1 MDTNKNTKEIDVI
14 GIIKKVWS
22 AKTSLYISICVS
34 AIIGIVVALN
44 TPKDYTSTVV
54 LAPELSSGGLGMSS
68 SLSDM
73 ASTFGIDLGSKSSID
88 AIYPEIYPEIFA
100 SSDFVKQM
108 FNIRVQQMNSNQVK
122 TLKEHLLK
130 DNKIPFWQIPK
141 IWIAKWFAKKGD
153 SSKKHINDNTFL
165 LSKKDEALIASIKNN
180 ISCLIDN
187 KTSVITISVTDQDPM
202 VAAIVAD
209 TLQHRLQNYITDY
222 KTRKA
227 RIDLQYYQKLYT
239 QSKKDYL
246 KAQSAYASYS
256 DANESVVLQSV
267 KSKID
272 EYENEMQLKF
282 NAYAQMATQLQNAK
296 AKVQEHTPAFTIIEQ
311 PKTSNKAS
319 STPRSFIVIVFIF
332 IGMFVDAIWVLLI
345 KGALKKK

>member
-1 MDTNKNTKEIDVI
+1 MDTNKTTKEIDVI

-22 AKTSLYISICVS
+22 AKTSLYISICGS

-44 TPKDYTSTVV
+44 NPKSYTSTVV

-73 ASTFGIDLGSKSSID
+73 ASTFGIDLGSKSAID

-108 FNIRVQQMNSNQVK
+108 FNIKVQLINSNQVK

-130 DNKIPFWQIPK
+130 DTKTPFWQMPR
-141 IWIAKWFAKKGD
+141 IWMAEWLAKKGD
-153 SSKKHINDNTFL
+153 STKKQDSGNVFL
-165 LSKKDEALIASIKNN
+165 LSKNDEALIASIKNN

-187 KTSVITISVTDQDPM
+187 KTSVITISVTDQDPL

-209 TLQHRLQNYITDY
+209 TLQRRLQNYITDY

-282 NAYAQMATQLQNAK
+282 NAYAQIAAQLQNAK

-332 IGMFVDAIWVLLI
+332 IGVLIDAIWVLLI
-345 KGALKKK
+345 KDTLKKK

>member
-141 IWIAKWFAKKGD
+141 IRIAKWFAKKGD

>member
-1 MDTNKNTKEIDVI
+1 MDTNKSTKEIDVI

-68 SLSDM
+68 SLNDM

-108 FNIRVQQMNSNQVK
+108 FNIRVQQMNSNQIK

-130 DNKIPFWQIPK
+130 DSKIPFWQIPK
-141 IWIAKWFAKKGD
+141 IWIAKWFAKKVD

-332 IGMFVDAIWVLLI
+332 IGLFVDAIWVLLI